1 MKIRSLPGSSR
12 EEAGGGKSA
21 CIVFDGP
28 DSFQVKG
35 WGLSFLSSFAA
46 DRRNNASMLWETVK
60 KTLSA
65 ALPES
70 EFSLWITPIA
80 CVRETNQVLELA
92 CPDRLFCAWIRD
104 RYLKLIEASLSSLTG
119 SPPAVSLTVA
129 AAPQQE
135 RNGSG
140 QLRLPGMSTF
150 KASVRS
156 LHPGYTFEQF
166 MVGQSNLMAR
176 AACRAIADAD
186 MSFGSSLFLTSGTGL
201 GKSHLTQAVVHQVMR
216 SAPQTR
222 LHYLTAQQFSAEMVK
237 CIRENSMEQ
246 FSGKFI
252 QGCDLLLIEDVHT
265 LSGKTKTQEELN
277 NILDYLIKAGKRVIL
292 TSAVAPRALSGVD
305 EDFRSRMSSGLVT
318 DIKAP
323 DYSTRSAIIRHKAA
337 LGSLP
342 LGDEHVHLLAE
353 HLQGDIR
360 RIESA
365 LLGLRAKASLCNA
378 QPDMDMVR
386 EVLEGL
392 VSMEQEKSKRLSGE
406 SIREVV
412 SSQFRVSV
420 DELLSRSRKQA
431 VSFPRQIGMYLT
443 RKYTEESLANI
454 GSLYNRD
461 HSTVLYAIKTVS
473 RDIVQKSSVRQQV
486 EMLTDKLGA

>member
-1 MKIRSLPGSSR
+1 
-12 EEAGGGKSA
+12 
-21 CIVFDGP
+21 
-28 DSFQVKG
+28 
-35 WGLSFLSSFAA
+35 
-46 DRRNNASMLWETVK
+46 MLWETVK

-70 EFSLWITPIA
+70 EFSLWISPIA

-140 QLRLPGMSTF
+140 QLRLPGMSKF
-150 KASVRS
+150 KATVRS

-277 NILDYLIKAGKRVIL
+277 NILDYLIKAGKRIIL

-305 EDFRSRMSSGLVT
+305 EDFRSRMASGLVT

-323 DYSTRSAIIRHKAA
+323 DYSTRAAIIRCKAA
-337 LGSLP
+337 AANLP

-353 HLQGDIR
+353 NLQGDIR

-365 LLGLRAKASLCNA
+365 LLGLRAKASLCSIQ
-378 QPDMDMVR
+378 QPDTDMVR

-392 VSMEQEKSKRLSGE
+392 VSMEQESKGKRLSGE

-443 RKYTEESLANI
+443 RKYTEESLASI
-454 GSLYNRD
+454 GNLYNRD
-461 HSTVLYAIKTVS
+461 HSTVLYAIKAVS
-473 RDIVQKSSVRQQV
+473 RDIAQKSSVRQQV
-486 EMLTDKLGA
+486 EMLTDKLGAE

>member
-1 MKIRSLPGSSR
+1 
-12 EEAGGGKSA
+12 
-21 CIVFDGP
+21 
-28 DSFQVKG
+28 
-35 WGLSFLSSFAA
+35 
-46 DRRNNASMLWETVK
+46 MLWETVK
-60 KTLSA
+60 QTLSS
-65 ALPES
+65 ALPAS
-70 EFSLWITPIA
+70 EFSLWITPIT
-80 CVRETNQVLELA
+80 CVRETKQVLEIA
-92 CPDRLFCAWIRD
+92 CPDRFFCAWVRD
-104 RYLKLIEASLSSLTG
+104 RYLKLIQASLSSLTG

-129 AAPQQE
+129 AAPAPQQE
-135 RNGSG
+135 ANGSG
-140 QLRLPGMSTF
+140 QLRLPGMNKF
-150 KASVRS
+150 KATVRS

-186 MSFGSSLFLTSGTGL
+186 LSFGSSLFLTSGTGL

-277 NILDYLIKAGKRVIL
+277 NILDYLIKSGKRVIL
-292 TSAVAPRALSGVD
+292 TSAVAPRALKGVD
-305 EDFRSRMSSGLVT
+305 EDFRSRMTSGLVT

-323 DYSTRSAIIRHKAA
+323 EYSTRAAIIRSKAGA
-337 LGSLP
+337 ASLP
-342 LGDEHVHLLAE
+342 LGDEHIHLLAE

-365 LLGLRAKASLCNA
+365 LLGLRAKASLCNI
-378 QPDMDMVR
+378 QPDTDMVR

-420 DELLSRSRKQA
+420 DELLSRSRKQT

-443 RKYTEESLANI
+443 RKYTEESLSSI

-473 RDIVQKSSVRQQV
+473 RDIAQKSSVRQQV
-486 EMLTDKLGA
+486 EMLTDKLGGEQ

>member
-1 MKIRSLPGSSR
+1 
-12 EEAGGGKSA
+12 
-21 CIVFDGP
+21 
-28 DSFQVKG
+28 
-35 WGLSFLSSFAA
+35 
-46 DRRNNASMLWETVK
+46 MLWETVK
-60 KTLSA
+60 KVISS

-70 EFSLWITPIA
+70 EYSLWIQPLL
-80 CVRETNQVLELA
+80 CVRENSQVLELA

-104 RYLKLIEASLSSLTG
+104 RYLKLIEASVGSLTG

-129 AAPQQE
+129 PTPQPE

-140 QLRLPGMSTF
+140 QLRLPGMSKF
-150 KASVRS
+150 KATVRS

-166 MVGQSNLMAR
+166 MVGQSNLLAR
-176 AACRAIADAD
+176 AACRAIAEAD
-186 MSFGSSLFLTSGTGL
+186 PAFGNSLFLTSGTGL
-201 GKSHLTQAVVHQVMR
+201 GKSHLTQAVVHQVMH

-237 CIRENSMEQ
+237 NIRENTMEQ

-277 NILDYLIKAGKRVIL
+277 NILDYLIKSGKRVIL
-292 TSAVAPRALSGVD
+292 TSAVSPRSLNGLD
-305 EDFRSRMSSGLVT
+305 EDFRSRMTSGLVT

-323 DYSTRSAIIRHKAA
+323 EYSTRAAIIRHKAA
-337 LGSLP
+337 AGSLP

-353 HLQGDIR
+353 HLHGDIR

-365 LLGLRAKASLCNA
+365 LLGLRAKASLCNI
-378 QPDMDMVR
+378 QPDTDMVR

-392 VSMEQEKSKRLSGE
+392 VSLEQSKGKRLSGE

-412 SSQFRVSV
+412 SSQFRVSI
-420 DELLSRSRKQA
+420 DELVSRSRKQA

-443 RKYTEESLANI
+443 RKYTEESLSNI

-473 RDIVQKSSVRQQV
+473 RDIVQKNSVRQQV

>member
-1 MKIRSLPGSSR
+1 
-12 EEAGGGKSA
+12 
-21 CIVFDGP
+21 
-28 DSFQVKG
+28 
-35 WGLSFLSSFAA
+35 
-46 DRRNNASMLWETVK
+46 MLWETVK
-60 KTLSA
+60 QTLAS
-65 ALPES
+65 ALPVS
-70 EFSLWITPIA
+70 EYSLWINPIS
-80 CVRETNQVLELA
+80 CVRETQQMLEIA
-92 CPDRLFCAWIRD
+92 CPDRFFCAWVRD

-119 SPPAVSLTVA
+119 SPPAVLLTVA
-129 AAPQQE
+129 AAPQPQQE
-135 RNGSG
+135 ANGSG
-140 QLRLPGMSTF
+140 QLRLPGMSKF

-186 MSFGSSLFLTSGTGL
+186 PSFGNSLFLTSGTGL
-201 GKSHLTQAVVHQVMR
+201 GKSHLTQAVAHQVMLR
-216 SAPQTR
+216 APQTR

-292 TSAVAPRALSGVD
+292 TSAVAPRSLNGVD
-305 EDFRSRMSSGLVT
+305 EDFRSRMTSGLVT

-323 DYSTRSAIIRHKAA
+323 EYSTRAAIIRHKAA
-337 LGSLP
+337 TSCLS
-342 LGDEHVHLLAE
+342 LGDDHVHLLAE

-365 LLGLRAKASLCNA
+365 LLGLRAKASLCNT
-378 QPDMDMVR
+378 QPDTDMVR

-392 VSMEQEKSKRLSGE
+392 VSFDQGGRGKRLNGE
-406 SIREVV
+406 TIRELV
-412 SSQFRVSV
+412 SSQFRVSI

-461 HSTVLYAIKTVS
+461 HSTVLYAIKAVS
-473 RDIVQKSSVRQQV
+473 RDIAQKSSVRQQV
-486 EMLTDKLGA
+486 EMLTDKLGTQQPGALD

>member
-1 MKIRSLPGSSR
+1 
-12 EEAGGGKSA
+12 
-21 CIVFDGP
+21 
-28 DSFQVKG
+28 
-35 WGLSFLSSFAA
+35 
-46 DRRNNASMLWETVK
+46 MLWETVK
-60 KTLSA
+60 QALSS
-65 ALPES
+65 ALPAS
-70 EFSLWITPIA
+70 EYSLWITPIT
-80 CVRETNQVLELA
+80 CVRETKQVLEIA
-92 CPDRLFCAWIRD
+92 CPDRFFYAWVRD

-277 NILDYLIKAGKRVIL
+277 NILDYLIKAG
-292 TSAVAPRALSGVD
+292 VD

-365 LLGLRAKASLCNA
+365 LLGLRAKASLCNT

-406 SIREVV
+406 SIRNVV

-420 DELLSRSRKQA
+420 DDLLSRSRKQA
-431 VSFPRQIGMYLT
+431 ISFPRQIGMYLT

-486 EMLTDKLGA
+486 EMLTDKLEVQQ